1 MELFNLIELANFAI
15 FYALLILMDQERVE
29 FDIFLTQIDLMWKPF
44 QWLALILSTGE
55 QLAWNEPEQM
65 FGGKKTN

>member
-29 FDIFLTQIDLMWKPF
+29 FDKFF
-44 QWLALILSTGE
+44 ST
-55 QLAWNEPEQM
+55 LFDSN
-65 FGGKKTN
+65 